1 MWTIGPAR
9 VHHGTV
15 SNVVHI
21 PIGGGE
27 PEPTPSSSSQQ
38 PAQPAQPAQPVPA
51 SDLAEEAAKAAVG
64 LAALAIESSIVILR
78 RISGAPLADDE
89 ASEPEVVGL
98 LAGAALGF
106 ALEAGKAAVA
116 AADVARRTVV
126 PPASFVAG
134 TFLDAP
140 RRAGQE
146 RIAQLNQAWRAER
159 PEVQT
164 IATAVA
170 VEVVRRVLDAVLDQ
184 LDLTQL
190 VIDRVDLNRVI
201 ASVDFED
208 VVGHIDIGG
217 VMERVDIDEVVDRL
231 NVERV
236 IARLDMPR
244 LALEVIDQIDLP
256 EIIRASTGS
265 VASESVR
272 VVRMQTFGADRAIA
286 RVVDKLLGRGDDA
299 EVVTRPPADEED
311 PPAPA
316 DADGSA

>member
-1 MWTIGPAR
+1 M
-9 VHHGTV
+9 

-27 PEPTPSSSSQQ
+27 PEPTPSTSSQT
-38 PAQPAQPAQPVPA
+38 PAQQAQPAQPVPS

-64 LAALAIESSIVILR
+64 MAALAIESSVVILR
-78 RISGAPLADDE
+78 RVSGAPLADDE
-89 ASEPEVVGL
+89 ASEPDVVGL

-106 ALEAGKAAVA
+106 ALEAGKAAA
-116 AADVARRTVV
+116 AAAEAARRTIV

-146 RIAQLNQAWRAER
+146 RIAQLNHVWRAER

-164 IATAVA
+164 IAAAVA

-201 ASVDFED
+201 ESVDFEG
-208 VVGHIDIGG
+208 VVEHIDIGG
-217 VMERVDIDEVVDRL
+217 IVAHVDVDEIVDQL

-256 EIIRASTGS
+256 EIIRASTGT

-286 RVVDKLLGRGDDA
+286 RVVDKLLGRGDDEA
-299 EVVTRPPADEED
+299 TEDGAKPETGLPAEED
-311 PPAPA
+311 PQAPA
-316 DADGSA
+316 DAGGSA

>member
-1 MWTIGPAR
+1 
-9 VHHGTV
+9 V

-27 PEPTPSSSSQQ
+27 PEPSPSTTSPA
-38 PAQPAQPAQPVPA
+38 PAQPTQPAPA

-64 LAALAIESSIVILR
+64 MAALAIESSVVILR
-78 RISGAPLADDE
+78 KISGAPLSDDE

-106 ALEAGKAAVA
+106 ALEAGRA
-116 AADVARRTVV
+116 AAAAAEAARRTIV

-146 RIAQLNQAWRAER
+146 RIAQLNQVWRAER
-159 PEVQT
+159 PDVQT

-170 VEVVRRVLDAVLDQ
+170 VEVVRGVLNAVLDQ
-184 LDLTQL
+184 LDLTQI

-201 ASVDFED
+201 ESVDFEG
-208 VVGHIDIGG
+208 VVEHIDIGG
-217 VMERVDIDEVVDRL
+217 IVAHVDVDEIVDQL

-256 EIIRASTGS
+256 EIIRASTGT

-272 VVRMQTFGADRAIA
+272 VVRMQTFGADRAIT
-286 RVVDKLLGRGDDA
+286 RVVDKLLGRGDDGSSEDA
-299 EVVTRPPADEED
+299 APSEAGQPSEED

-316 DADGSA
+316 DAGGTA